1 MKKGT
6 ALKEIFNDFLKN
18 ELKDIA
24 KQKKI
29 RGYSTLNKEQLIDKI
44 VEHMLNDEEVE
55 KYFQY
60 LTNEEIEAVKK
71 EITSTE
77 GGKSNDALYEKL
89 YAAGY
94 LGGMNNGEIVV
105 PVEVQAVLE
114 KIENKEFNEKRKVTS
129 FLLSSLRT
137 MCVLYGKIS
146 IDLLMQIMKD
156 GINYNE
162 STEEL
167 INRIESIPEV
177 YNEFEV
183 NDNVVSHKRLSDSED
198 NSIKDESKYY
208 IPTVEEINTIGV
220 YGELPN
226 GPSNVELVSSV
237 VKENTGENKAARK
250 VISNP
255 TRIDDSI
262 PWTFDNMGKRLVNQP
277 VVKTK
282 KVYPNDKCPCGRG
295 KKYKYCCGR

>member
-1 MKKGT
+1 MKK
-6 ALKEIFNDFLKN
+6 LK
-18 ELKDIA
+18 
-24 KQKKI
+24 Q
-29 RGYSTLNKEQLIDKI
+29 
-44 VEHMLNDEEVE
+44 
-55 KYFQY
+55 
-60 LTNEEIEAVKK
+60 VKK

-94 LGGMNNGEIVV
+94 LDGMNNGEIVV

-237 VKENTGENKAARK
+237 VKKTPAENKAARK

-282 KVYPNDKCPCGRG
+282 KVYPNDKCPCGSGRNINIVAEDRG
-295 KKYKYCCGR
+295 E

>member
-6 ALKEIFNDFLKN
+6 ALKDIFNDFLKN

-44 VEHMLNDEEVE
+44 VEYMLNDEEVE

-237 VKENTGENKAARK
+237 VKENSSE
-250 VISNP
+250 
-255 TRIDDSI
+255 
-262 PWTFDNMGKRLVNQP
+262 
-277 VVKTK
+277 K
-282 KVYPNDKCPCGRG
+282 KQQEK
-295 KKYKYCCGR
+295 

>member
-1 MKKGT
+1 
-6 ALKEIFNDFLKN
+6 
-18 ELKDIA
+18 
-24 KQKKI
+24 
-29 RGYSTLNKEQLIDKI
+29 
-44 VEHMLNDEEVE
+44 
-55 KYFQY
+55 
-60 LTNEEIEAVKK
+60 
-71 EITSTE
+71 
-77 GGKSNDALYEKL
+77 
-89 YAAGY
+89 
-94 LGGMNNGEIVV
+94 MNNGEIVV

-255 TRIDDSI
+255 SRIDDSI

-282 KVYPNDKCPCGRG
+282 KVYPNDKCPCGSG
-295 KKYKYCCGR
+295 KKYKYCCGRQR

>member
-1 MKKGT
+1 MKKVVGKVT
-6 ALKEIFNDFLKN
+6 EEEKSEIQQLFERQNGLN
-18 ELKDIA
+18 ELA
-24 KQKKI
+24 
-29 RGYSTLNKEQLIDKI
+29 KI
-44 VEHMLNDEEVE
+44 VSAD
-55 KYFQY
+55 
-60 LTNEEIEAVKK
+60 
-71 EITSTE
+71 
-77 GGKSNDALYEKL
+77 NDALYEKL

-114 KIENKEFNEKRKVTS
+114 KIENKAFNEKRKVTS

-237 VKENTGENKAARK
+237 VKENSSEKKAARK

-255 TRIDDSI
+255 ARIDNSI
-262 PWTFDNMGKRLVNQP
+262 PWTFDNMGKRLINQP

-282 KVYPNDKCPCGRG
+282 KVYPNDKCPCGSG

>member
-1 MKKGT
+1 
-6 ALKEIFNDFLKN
+6 
-18 ELKDIA
+18 
-24 KQKKI
+24 
-29 RGYSTLNKEQLIDKI
+29 
-44 VEHMLNDEEVE
+44 
-55 KYFQY
+55 
-60 LTNEEIEAVKK
+60 
-71 EITSTE
+71 
-77 GGKSNDALYEKL
+77 
-89 YAAGY
+89 
-94 LGGMNNGEIVV
+94 MNNGEIVV
-105 PVEVQAVLE
+105 PVEVQAVLD
-114 KIENKEFNEKRKVTS
+114 KIENKEFEERRKISS

-177 YNEFEV
+177 YNEFEI
-183 NDNVVSHKRLSDSED
+183 NDNIVAHKRLSDSED

-237 VKENTGENKAARK
+237 VKENSSEKKAARK

-255 TRIDDSI
+255 ARIDDSI

-282 KVYPNDKCPCGRG
+282 KVYPNDKCPCGSG

>member
-1 MKKGT
+1 
-6 ALKEIFNDFLKN
+6 
-18 ELKDIA
+18 
-24 KQKKI
+24 
-29 RGYSTLNKEQLIDKI
+29 
-44 VEHMLNDEEVE
+44 
-55 KYFQY
+55 
-60 LTNEEIEAVKK
+60 
-71 EITSTE
+71 
-77 GGKSNDALYEKL
+77 
-89 YAAGY
+89 
-94 LGGMNNGEIVV
+94 
-105 PVEVQAVLE
+105 
-114 KIENKEFNEKRKVTS
+114 
-129 FLLSSLRT
+129 

-282 KVYPNDKCPCGRG
+282 KVYPNDKCPCGSG

>member
-177 YNEFEV
+177 YN
-183 NDNVVSHKRLSDSED
+183 DNVVSHKRLSDSED

-262 PWTFDNMGKRLVNQP
+262 PWTFDNMGK
-277 VVKTK
+277 
-282 KVYPNDKCPCGRG
+282 D
-295 KKYKYCCGR
+295 

>member
-1 MKKGT
+1 
-6 ALKEIFNDFLKN
+6 
-18 ELKDIA
+18 
-24 KQKKI
+24 
-29 RGYSTLNKEQLIDKI
+29 
-44 VEHMLNDEEVE
+44 
-55 KYFQY
+55 
-60 LTNEEIEAVKK
+60 
-71 EITSTE
+71 
-77 GGKSNDALYEKL
+77 
-89 YAAGY
+89 
-94 LGGMNNGEIVV
+94 
-105 PVEVQAVLE
+105 
-114 KIENKEFNEKRKVTS
+114 
-129 FLLSSLRT
+129 
-137 MCVLYGKIS
+137 
-146 IDLLMQIMKD
+146 MQIMKD

-282 KVYPNDKCPCGRG
+282 KVYPNDKCPCGSG

>member
-1 MKKGT
+1 MK
-6 ALKEIFNDFLKN
+6 
-18 ELKDIA
+18 
-24 KQKKI
+24 
-29 RGYSTLNKEQLIDKI
+29 
-44 VEHMLNDEEVE
+44 
-55 KYFQY
+55 
-60 LTNEEIEAVKK
+60 
-71 EITSTE
+71 
-77 GGKSNDALYEKL
+77 
-89 YAAGY
+89 
-94 LGGMNNGEIVV
+94 
-105 PVEVQAVLE
+105 
-114 KIENKEFNEKRKVTS
+114 KRKVTS

-237 VKENTGENKAARK
+237 VKENSSEKKAARK

-255 TRIDDSI
+255 ARIDNSI
-262 PWTFDNMGKRLVNQP
+262 PWTFDNMGKRLINQP

-282 KVYPNDKCPCGRG
+282 KVYPNDKCPCGSG

>member
-1 MKKGT
+1 M
-6 ALKEIFNDFLKN
+6 
-18 ELKDIA
+18 
-24 KQKKI
+24 
-29 RGYSTLNKEQLIDKI
+29 
-44 VEHMLNDEEVE
+44 
-55 KYFQY
+55 
-60 LTNEEIEAVKK
+60 
-71 EITSTE
+71 
-77 GGKSNDALYEKL
+77 
-89 YAAGY
+89 
-94 LGGMNNGEIVV
+94 

-282 KVYPNDKCPCGRG
+282 KVYPNDKCPCGSG

>member
-1 MKKGT
+1 
-6 ALKEIFNDFLKN
+6 
-18 ELKDIA
+18 
-24 KQKKI
+24 
-29 RGYSTLNKEQLIDKI
+29 
-44 VEHMLNDEEVE
+44 
-55 KYFQY
+55 
-60 LTNEEIEAVKK
+60 
-71 EITSTE
+71 
-77 GGKSNDALYEKL
+77 
-89 YAAGY
+89 
-94 LGGMNNGEIVV
+94 MNNGEIVV

-262 PWTFDNMGKRLVNQP
+262 PWIFDNMGNILVNQP

-282 KVYPNDKCPCGRG
+282 KVYPNDKCPCGSG

>member
-198 NSIKDESKYY
+198 NSIKD
-208 IPTVEEINTIGV
+208 V

-282 KVYPNDKCPCGRG
+282 KVYPNDKCPCGSG

>member
-1 MKKGT
+1 M
-6 ALKEIFNDFLKN
+6 
-18 ELKDIA
+18 
-24 KQKKI
+24 
-29 RGYSTLNKEQLIDKI
+29 
-44 VEHMLNDEEVE
+44 
-55 KYFQY
+55 
-60 LTNEEIEAVKK
+60 
-71 EITSTE
+71 
-77 GGKSNDALYEKL
+77 
-89 YAAGY
+89 
-94 LGGMNNGEIVV
+94 

-255 TRIDDSI
+255 SRIDDSI

-282 KVYPNDKCPCGRG
+282 KVYPNDKCPCGSG